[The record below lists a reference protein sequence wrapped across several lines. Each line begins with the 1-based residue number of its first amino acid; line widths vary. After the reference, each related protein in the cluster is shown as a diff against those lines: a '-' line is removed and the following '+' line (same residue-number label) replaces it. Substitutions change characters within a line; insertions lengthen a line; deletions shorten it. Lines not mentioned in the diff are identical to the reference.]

1 MRKSILPAISLLL
14 LWNPLSG
21 HAGGH
26 LTNTNTSIA
35 FNRNFARN
43 ATLEL
48 DGAYSNPAGLA
59 WLGDGWH
66 LALNLQSVYQ
76 KRNIDASFAPF
87 SLNTNQPANANG
99 VHPFEGSAAAPAVPS
114 VQAAYQKGN
123 WTVSANFA
131 ITGGGGKC
139 SFNEGLPSFE
149 SQVAMIPAMLTQ
161 AGISSNAYSLNT
173 YMYGRQY
180 VYGLQGGLTWRA
192 FNRPNGQGLS
202 VYLGARMNYV
212 TNKYTGYLKNISAG
226 INNQMV
232 ELNPFFSAA
241 AGEAAA
247 LAAQYSTAASQ
258 AKAEGNDALAQQYEA
273 AALTAKTKAG
283 TYETY
288 ATATADKEL
297 NCTQSG
303 WGLTPII
310 GIDYKLGALNL
321 GARCEFNT
329 HLNIE
334 NDTRI
339 NTTGVTAYDNGV
351 NTPNDL
357 PGMLSLGAQYDLL
370 SVCCIMA
377 GYHYFF
383 DKNAGMANNK
393 QDYLKHNTHEW
404 LFGVEVPVS
413 KRLLL
418 SCGGQITNYGSS
430 DAYQSDMSF
439 SCDSYSL
446 GFGARISVSPK
457 VDIDVAYFWTT
468 YSDYTKE
475 SSNYNGTQLPGTDT
489 YSRTNKVFGAGVTFR
504 L

>member
-1 MRKSILPAISLLL
+1 MRKTTSLFSVLLL
-14 LWNPLSG
+14 SLVSICCY
-21 HAGGH
+21 AGGH

-59 WLGDGWH
+59 WLGDGLH
-66 LALNLQSVYQ
+66 LAFNLQSAYQ
-76 KRNIDASFAPF
+76 KRNIEAAFAPF
-87 SLNTNQPANANG
+87 GMNADHPAGEDGKRN
-99 VHPFEGSAAAPAVPS
+99 FRGSAAAPAIPS
-114 VQAAYQKGN
+114 VQAAWQKGD

-161 AGISSNAYSLNT
+161 AGMSCDAYSLDT

-180 VYGLQGGLTWRA
+180 VYGLQAGLTWRA
-192 FNRPNGQGLS
+192 FDNSDGHGLAFHA
-202 VYLGARMNYV
+202 GARMNYV
-212 TNKYTGYLKNISAG
+212 SNKYTGYLKRISAR
-226 INNQMV
+226 INGQMT
-232 ELNPFFSAA
+232 ELNPFFGAA

-247 LAAQYSTAASQ
+247 LASQYETAALQ
-258 AKAEGNDALAQQYEA
+258 ARADNNEALAQQYEA
-273 AALTAKTKAG
+273 ASATARTKAG
-283 TYETY
+283 TYEAY
-288 ATATADKEL
+288 AGATADKEL
-297 NCTQSG
+297 DCSQSG

-310 GIDYKLGALNL
+310 GVDYKLGRLNL
-321 GARCEFNT
+321 AARCELNT

-339 NTTGVTAYDNGV
+339 NTTGVKAYDNGV

-357 PGMLSLGAQYDLL
+357 PGMLSLGAQYDFW
-370 SVCCIMA
+370 SKCRVMA
-377 GYHYFF
+377 GYHYYF
-383 DKNAGMANNK
+383 DKNAGMAGNK
-393 QDYLKHNTHEW
+393 QDYLKHNTNEW
-404 LFGVEVPVS
+404 LMGVEVPVT
-413 KRLLL
+413 KHLLL
-418 SCGGQITNYGSS
+418 SCGGQLTNYGCS
-430 DAYQSDMSF
+430 DEYQSDMSF
-439 SCDSYSL
+439 SCDSYSI

-457 VDIDVAYFWTT
+457 VDIDVAYFWTS

-475 SSNYNGTQLPGTDT
+475 SDNYNGTSFRGTDI
-489 YSRTNKVFGAGVTFR
+489 YSRTNKVFGAGVTFK